1 MNTIQLSP
9 EVKALLGQALPMKA
23 RVLLSLN
30 AKADRTG
37 TPVFDGIGA
46 AEKSRRRAK
55 GRVAKASR
63 KRNRAS

>member
-9 EVKALLGQALPMKA
+9 EVKALLGSALPMKS

-37 TPVFDGIGA
+37 TPVFTGIDP
-46 AEKSRRRAK
+46 AEKARRRAK

-63 KRNRAS
+63 KANR